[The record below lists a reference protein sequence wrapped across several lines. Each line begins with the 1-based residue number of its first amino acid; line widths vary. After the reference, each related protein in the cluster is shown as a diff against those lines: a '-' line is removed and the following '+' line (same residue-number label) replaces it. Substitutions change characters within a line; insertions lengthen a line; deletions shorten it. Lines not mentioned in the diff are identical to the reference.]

1 MSEAPTAPG
10 GCLCGAVRF
19 RVRLPSRWVA
29 HCHCSR
35 CRRAHG
41 AAFVTWLA
49 VAGDGFALD
58 PGAETALAWHASSP
72 EGQRGFCRQCGSP
85 MLFRGGL
92 WADEVHVAAATLDDG
107 PDRLPQ
113 AHGFWDT
120 HVPWT
125 MADPDLPKRTEAE
138 IRARRRG

>member
-1 MSEAPTAPG
+1 MSDSPIARG

-19 RVRLPSRWVA
+19 RARLPSRWVA

-49 VAGDGFALD
+49 VSAEAFALESA
-58 PGAETALAWHASSP
+58 AEAALAWHASTP
-72 EGQRGFCRQCGSP
+72 DGHRGFCRHCGSP
-85 MLFRGGL
+85 MLFRGGR
-92 WADEVHVAAATLDDG
+92 WADEVHIAAATLDDG

-113 AHGFWDT
+113 AHGYWDT

-125 MADPDLPKRTEAE
+125 MADPDLPKRTEADVL
-138 IRARRRG
+138 ARRRG